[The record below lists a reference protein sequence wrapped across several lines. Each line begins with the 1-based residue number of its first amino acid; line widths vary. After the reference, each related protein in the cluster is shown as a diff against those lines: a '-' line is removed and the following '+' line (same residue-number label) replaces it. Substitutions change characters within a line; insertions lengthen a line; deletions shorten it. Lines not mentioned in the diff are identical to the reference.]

1 MRVITGIAKKKPLL
15 TINDVSL
22 RPTIGRIK
30 EAMFSIIQLKI
41 KNSKVLDLFSGSGQ
55 LGIEALS
62 RGAKN
67 CTFVDSCEKAH
78 KIELQNLKSTKL
90 QKKSKVLLTDAI
102 KFLENNK
109 EKYDIIF
116 LDPPYKTNL
125 IENHLYGGSVS
136 VAGLLNHGDIREQFH
151 PDKNDVMILP
161 NEMYNSDGK
170 DLQGEKMEEL
180 ERFYGAKI
188 ILA

>member
-78 KIELQNLKSTKL
+78 KIELQNLKSKKQ

-125 IENHLYGGSVS
+125 IEKALEKIYLNLEENGIAVCEHLRNYKIKDCFSNISLQKQYNYGRIS
-136 VAGLLNHGDIREQFH
+136 LTIY
-151 PDKNDVMILP
+151 K
-161 NEMYNSDGK
+161 
-170 DLQGEKMEEL
+170 L
-180 ERFYGAKI
+180 EN
-188 ILA
+188 